1 MSKNIVLSRQF
12 QKLISRS
19 PRKIQLQFKDRL
31 ELFLENDRYPL
42 LNNHRLTGKLKEY
55 YSINVTGDWRAL
67 YSIQDDTIVF
77 EVVGTHSQ
85 LYK

>member
-1 MSKNIVLSRQF
+1 MSRNIVLNRQF

-19 PRKIQLQFKDRL
+19 PHKIQLQFKNRL
-31 ELFLENDRYPL
+31 ELFLENDHHPL

-77 EVVGTHSQ
+77 EVIGTHSQ

>member
-1 MSKNIVLSRQF
+1 MSRNIVLSRQF

-31 ELFLENDRYPL
+31 ELFLENDRHPL

-77 EVVGTHSQ
+77 EVIGTHSQ